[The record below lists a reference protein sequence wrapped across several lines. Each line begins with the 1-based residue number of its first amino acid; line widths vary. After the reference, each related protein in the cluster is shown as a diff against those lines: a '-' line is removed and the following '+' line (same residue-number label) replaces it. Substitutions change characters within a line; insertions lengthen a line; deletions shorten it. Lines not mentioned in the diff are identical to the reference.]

1 MNNMITNNMM
11 LSSTHV
17 TSDSVIFVVVF
28 HSTEYKSCDIYYKS
42 REIDREKKFNYNSI
56 CIPLSITFFV
66 FLHCNKMRLH

>member
-42 REIDREKKFNYNSI
+42 REIAFAYHYAS
-56 CIPLSITFFV
+56 LFFL